1 MVLFFFSSRRRH
13 TRCYRDWSSD
23 VCSSDLEAP
32 RVGLEPRQRLRLHA
46 VLQELAFPEREALP
60 GGELDFRW
68 TLHRRIQAGD
78 VHLAV
83 GRLQATEQASELFVR
98 VGRRA
103 AKLARVQVRL
113 RGAHS

>member
-1 MVLFFFSSRRRH
+1 MIRRPPRSTLFPYTTLFRS
-13 TRCYRDWSSD
+13 
-23 VCSSDLEAP
+23 
-32 RVGLEPRQRLRLHA
+32 
-46 VLQELAFPEREALP
+46 LQKLAFPEGEALP

-78 VHLAV
+78 VHFAV

-103 AKLARVQVRL
+103 AELARGQIRL
-113 RGAHS
+113 RGAHCDLRIAHAAQRGADRGPARP

>member
-78 VHLAV
+78 VQDRKSVVEGKRGECV
-83 GRLQATEQASELFVR
+83 G
-98 VGRRA
+98 GRTAERRDRGQ
-103 AKLARVQVRL
+103 KARS
-113 RGAHS
+113 GT